1 MKKNLTSVLTLLCA
15 LLALAAAL
23 LNIISLKKTQ
33 AELESQL
40 AGLQFQVEQLR
51 LELES
56 EAAIS
61 DEAPDISEAAN
72 EAFCTLAIDG
82 WSLEDDT
89 LTLDLFAQAVLP
101 EGTAVSD
108 AQLLLTC
115 GDTCHQTEISLS
127 AGEAEGCFEAELSG
141 ITFSLSGTA
150 PDQELEL
157 VLMVTFTGGNVI
169 QAYGGSWYQEDGQL
183 YLIAG

>member
-1 MKKNLTSVLTLLCA
+1 MKKNIISILALGCA
-15 LLALAAAL
+15 LLTLAIALFCLGA
-23 LNIISLKKTQ
+23 LKKTNKELTAKVEALDAQ
-33 AELESQL
+33 VSQLRRELEAETAPFYEEDTGEAYCSL
-40 AGLQFQVEQLR
+40 AVDDWH
-51 LELES
+51 
-56 EAAIS
+56 IS
-61 DEAPDISEAAN
+61 DN
-72 EAFCTLAIDG
+72 TLV
-82 WSLEDDT
+82 
-89 LTLDLFAQAVLP
+89 LDLFAQAVLP